1 MASLLVANEALVVP
15 DVLHSFTGREIDL
28 VHINGIGIGVR
39 GSASRRN
46 IAVSPSLEFPEL
58 YHIVIELPCLVKP
71 LLPPPTG
78 IFLSFW
84 EGSSGHHDSELLG
97 YSLLKGIHK
106 DAVVIYSAACLGQFK
121 GSGVLVK
128 VSIELVHAEGIDSLV
143 CSVLEILQNEG
154 FFKGFA

>member
-1 MASLLVANEALVVP
+1 MANEALVVP

-58 YHIVIELPCLVKP
+58 YHIAIELPCLVKL
-71 LLPPPTG
+71 LLPPPTS

-97 YSLLKGIHK
+97 YSSLKGVHK
-106 DAVVIYSAACLGQFK
+106 DAVVIYSAACLG
-121 GSGVLVK
+121 
-128 VSIELVHAEGIDSLV
+128 
-143 CSVLEILQNEG
+143 
-154 FFKGFA
+154 